1 MSLQRKI
8 MKRQNSGRMLECQ
21 FAARRYFNAAEIS
34 YVVALAC
41 SVLSGLTILIPST
54 GDVLVE
60 RLSVACPVVLDI
72 LVWGLTWF
80 AGYCV
85 KNGALLRNYFDRVV
99 FGFNLGSDYDE
110 RKIWELVGRIVK
122 RNKKDCELR
131 ISHTA
136 RDIPPGVK
144 GWYEFSRK
152 YSDSEVI
159 LECQK
164 QNQWWTKKMA
174 FARMTVYG
182 LVFLVIIFIFVVL
195 FGLGFD
201 VFRAAFCLLGLTL
214 VFLDRLIYSVK
225 YWVSLLRVDG
235 SLEILGSSGEARQ
248 VEKIQSAI
256 EARRRMPVLEMNII
270 HEKRGGKL
278 SRRYEAISKNNKKL

>member
-8 MKRQNSGRMLECQ
+8 IKRQNSGRMLKCQ
-21 FAARRYFNAAEIS
+21 FAARRYFNAAEIG
-34 YVVALAC
+34 YIAAMGC
-41 SVLSGLTILIPST
+41 SILSGFMILIPNT

-72 LVWGLTWF
+72 LAWGLTWF

-99 FGFNLGSDYDE
+99 FGFNLGDDYDE
-110 RKIWELVGRIVK
+110 RKIWELVDKIVK

-136 RDIPPGVK
+136 RDIPSGVK
-144 GWYEFSRK
+144 EWYEFSRK
-152 YSDSEVI
+152 YSDSEVV

-174 FARMTVYG
+174 DARVVAYG
-182 LVFLVIIFIFVVL
+182 SVFLAIIFVFAVL
-195 FGLGFD
+195 CGLGVE
-201 VFRAAFCLLGLTL
+201 VFRVMFCLLGLTL
-214 VFLDRLIYSVK
+214 VFLDRLVYSVK
-225 YWVSLLRVDG
+225 YRVSLLRVDG
-235 SLEILGSSGEARQ
+235 SLEILGSSGEVRQ

-270 HEKRGGKL
+270 HEKR
-278 SRRYEAISKNNKKL
+278 SRNFSRQYEGISKK